1 MTHTHFKSPTVP
13 EEVFGRR
20 VTARLAPAENDL
32 PHEISQR
39 LKSARMLALSKRKV
53 AVTEVAAATVN
64 LGTTMAFQIGEVPMN
79 LWRKFMAT
87 VPLVALILGLVS
99 IEVLQDDLT
108 ATEVANVDAELL
120 IDELPP
126 EAYANPGFVQYLRV
140 VDKE

>member
-1 MTHTHFKSPTVP
+1 
-13 EEVFGRR
+13 
-20 VTARLAPAENDL
+20 
-32 PHEISQR
+32 
-39 LKSARMLALSKRKV
+39 MLALSKRKV

>member
-1 MTHTHFKSPTVP
+1 MTITHYKSPTVP
-13 EEVFGRR
+13 EEVYGRR
-20 VTARLAPAENDL
+20 LAARLSPAEDEI

-39 LKSARMLALSKRKV
+39 LKSARMLAVSKRKI
-53 AVTEVAAATVN
+53 AVTEAASATVN
-64 LGTTMAFQIGEVPMN
+64 LGSTVAFQIGEVPMN

-87 VPLVALILGLVS
+87 IPLVALILGLVS

-108 ATEVANVDAELL
+108 ANEVANVDAELL
-120 IDELPP
+120 LDELPP